1 MAPNR
6 KPWKKIL
13 TILNKIIF
21 VAKTPWKGQEKNTLR
36 TYLQQK
42 SETNS

>member
-21 VAKTPWKGQEKNTLR
+21 VAKTPWKGQEKKHTGNIFATKIR
-36 TYLQQK
+36 DK
-42 SETNS
+42 